1 MGNRF
6 AKYGLERAGN
16 NITLNAAGGMRIDLG
31 SKAETTPSVLA
42 AVAGFRETVINVS
55 DRQIL
60 AEAINSDLS
69 RFMRLFSTSGWS
81 GAGMTEQQAVVS
93 TADATVTTGLSVA
106 VADGETVLIRAIVL
120 GAQGA
125 HAASGSFMATIIG
138 GVRRAAAGNATL
150 VGTPLY
156 QIVEGAAGTD
166 VTLDA
171 DTVTQTGRIRL
182 TGIAATAINWLCHAE
197 ILRVKAST

>member
-31 SKAETTPSVLA
+31 AKSESTPSVLA

-81 GAGMTEQQAVVS
+81 GAGMTEQQAVV
-93 TADATVTTGLSVA
+93 TTTDATVTTGLSVA
-106 VADGETVLIRAIVL
+106 VAAGETVLVRGIVL
-120 GAQGA
+120 GAENA
-125 HAASGSFMATIIG
+125 HAASGSVMATIIG
-138 GVRRAAAGNATL
+138 GVRRASAGNATL

-156 QIVEGAAGTD
+156 QVVEGAAGTD
-166 VTLDA
+166 VALDA
-171 DTVTQTGRIRL
+171 DTGTQTARIRL
-182 TGIAATAINWLCHAE
+182 TGIAATTINWLCHVE
-197 ILRVKAST
+197 VLRVKQIT